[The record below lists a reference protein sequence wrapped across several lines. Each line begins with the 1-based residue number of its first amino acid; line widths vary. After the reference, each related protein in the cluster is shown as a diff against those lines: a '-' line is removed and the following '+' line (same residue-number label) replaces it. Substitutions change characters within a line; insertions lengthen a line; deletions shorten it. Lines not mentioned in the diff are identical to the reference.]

1 MLYVKATIDGET
13 YYLQQQDNGN
23 WLRLLTAPSLPGT
36 YDITITAVTDSGNV
50 ITIDASDPVYRELLR
65 LIVQGKSIAGA
76 RMMDYLP
83 EYWHISPEMQKVLE
97 SDGLEVDRFLNAIT
111 SIYTDAFILTAGESR
126 IKEWEQDLKIIPTGT
141 LEQRRLFVLSKLR
154 GQGKLNEAKIKAIVK
169 TFTGG
174 DSIVTFED
182 SDSTIYVKV
191 LPPNNGE
198 TYLFPDVERSI
209 RPRKPVHLGLVV
221 ERYYST
227 WGDIKDGFSS
237 WANLANAK
245 PDWKAVY
252 NHIR

>member
-1 MLYVKATIDGET
+1 MLYVKATIDGNT

-23 WLRLLTAPSLPGT
+23 WLRLLTAPSLPGN

-50 ITIDASDPVYRELLR
+50 ITIDASDPIYRELLR
-65 LIVQGKSIAGA
+65 LIVQGKSIAAA

-83 EYWHISPEMQKVLE
+83 KYWHESPEMQKILE
-97 SDGLEVDRFLNAIT
+97 SDGLEIDRLLNAIT
-111 SIYTDAFILTAGESR
+111 SIYTDAFILTASESR

-154 GQGKLNEAKIKAIVK
+154 GQGKLNEGKIKTIVK

-182 SDSTIYVKV
+182 STINVKV

-209 RPRKPVHLGLVV
+209 KPRKPAHLGLVV

-227 WGDIKDGFSS
+227 WGDIKEQFSS
-237 WANLANAK
+237 WANVSNVKA
-245 PDWKAVY
+245 DWKAVY

>member
-50 ITIDASDPVYRELLR
+50 ITIDASDPVYKELLR

-83 EYWHISPEMQKVLE
+83 PYWHISPEMQKVLE